1 MRPNGKPGL
10 RVGAALFEGFELL
23 DIFGPLELF
32 GLTEPPASIVML
44 AMSPGPIASS
54 MGPQAVATE
63 TLGSA
68 DGLDALLVP
77 GGVGTRRLVENPNF
91 LQALR
96 EQAAK
101 ARFVASICTGS
112 ALLARAGLLDGRVA
126 TSNKLAFAWA
136 AGQGPKTEWRR
147 RARWVEDGNCFT
159 SSGVSAGMDMSLAL
173 LERLVGRSEAQRAAL
188 RAEYRWNEDPNDDP
202 FALT

>member
-32 GLTEPPASIVML
+32 GLADPPASLVML
-44 AMSPGPIASS
+44 AERPGPIASS
-54 MGPQAVATE
+54 MGPQAVATAV
-63 TLGSA
+63 LGTA
-68 DGLDALLVP
+68 DRLDVLLVP
-77 GGVGTRRLVENPNF
+77 GGIGTRRSVENPDF

-96 EQAAK
+96 DQAAN
-101 ARFVASICTGS
+101 AQYIASICTGS

-173 LERLVGRSEAQRAAL
+173 LERLVGRSEAQQAAF